1 MQLAKSF
8 SSVHPFVVGVQLVD
22 EEALSGL
29 PHLGVL
35 AVDFL
40 NHCYPHIREAVAW
53 QVEVVPCCLI

>member
-8 SSVHPFVVGVQLVD
+8 SSIHSFVVGDELVY
-22 EEALSGL
+22 EEAFPGL

-40 NHCYPHIREAVAW
+40 NH
-53 QVEVVPCCLI
+53 

>member
-8 SSVHPFVVGVQLVD
+8 SSIHSFVVGVELVY
-22 EEALSGL
+22 EEAFPGL

-35 AVDFL
+35 AVDLF
-40 NHCYPHIREAVAW
+40 HHSYPHVREAVAW